1 MMLLRVIVSP
11 QEIRRVTLQDIPPS
25 VDELCTVLRNTLV
38 LRGNFILQ
46 FEDPDFGNE
55 LCNLTDIKDLPTE
68 RATLKVLFVLSEPL
82 SDSTLDTASLGS
94 QSTASPSPSSSSTA
108 SPGPPSSADPTEW
121 PEPFVIPHFSH
132 DVEYQLRVANDAYA
146 SDGAVIVV
154 SKSVKSEILDRLAD
168 CITKITPYPTRDN
181 IESVA
186 KALVV
191 KQPCL
196 REPGSG
202 QGWYCWKFS
211 LVFKMGNY
219 RQRMMAA
226 GCPEVLVNKRKRGK
240 GNGKPLKKSKK
251 GEIHYLPQPPEG
263 QTAVK
268 AEKDRETMA
277 LEVQK
282 KDPNLQ
288 VLDELM
294 TATFAQRRQEIIG
307 DEPLISL
314 VKDRWPALFSERQL
328 IAEFRRI
335 VTKDL
340 LESFLGGL
348 DAFMPSLLQLYKA
361 AAASGRRLVLS
372 SVLDCLQKEDTNQN
386 QRTAAL
392 LGLPCY
398 FSEDSSSVIR
408 MCNAHGETLD
418 VIMSGMEVGLLI
430 GHEGPLQD
438 AFPLEVFNVAV
449 VVEEKIILHDIRDV
463 PTGFT
468 MLLGTIYCL
477 NLEYPQNMRY
487 SFEFLQKV
495 IMNIK
500 PDQCSARV
508 HGLRNKLLR
517 YRL

>member
-11 QEIRRVTLQDIPPS
+11 QEIRRATLQDVPPS
-25 VDELCTVLRNTLV
+25 VDELCMVLG
-38 LRGNFILQ
+38 LRGNFLLQ

-68 RATLKVLFVLSEPL
+68 RATLKVLFTFSEPL
-82 SDSTLDTASLGS
+82 SDSTLDTANLSS
-94 QSTASPSPSSSSTA
+94 QSTVSPSPSSS
-108 SPGPPSSADPTEW
+108 GDPTEW
-121 PEPFVIPHFSH
+121 PDPFVFPDFTH
-132 DVEYQLRVANDAYA
+132 DVEFQLRVANDAYA
-146 SDGAVIVV
+146 NDGAVMVV

-191 KQPCL
+191 KHPCL

-219 RQRMMAA
+219 RQRMMVA
-226 GCPEVLVNKRKRGK
+226 GCPEVLVNKRKRGQ

-251 GEIHYLPQPPEG
+251 GEIHYLPEPPEG
-263 QTAVK
+263 QTAFK

-282 KDPNLQ
+282 RDPDLQ

-294 TATFAQRRQEIIG
+294 AATFSQQRQEIIG
-307 DEPLISL
+307 DEPLISA
-314 VKDRWPALFSERQL
+314 VMDRWPALFSERQL
-328 IAEFRRI
+328 IAEFCRI

-340 LESFLGGL
+340 LESFLSGL

-361 AAASGRRLVLS
+361 AAASGRRLALS
-372 SVLDCLQKEDTNQN
+372 RILDCLQKEDTNQN

-398 FSEDSSSVIR
+398 FSEDSSNVIR
-408 MCNAHGETLD
+408 MCDAHGD
-418 VIMSGMEVGLLI
+418 MIMRGMEVGLRI
-430 GHEGPLQD
+430 GHEGHLQD
-438 AFPLEVFNVAV
+438 AFPLEVFHVAV
-449 VVEEKIILHDIRDV
+449 VVEEIIILHDIRDV
-463 PTGFT
+463 PTGFA
-468 MLLGTIYCL
+468 MLLGAIYCL
-477 NLEYPQNMRY
+477 NPEYPQNMR
-487 SFEFLQKV
+487 SIAALS
-495 IMNIK
+495 
-500 PDQCSARV
+500 DWTRD
-508 HGLRNKLLR
+508 
-517 YRL
+517 